1 MNEETEFSDQDQAFS
16 NTQKFQDI
24 KAAAYDNL
32 LTRIEELGAEF
43 GRWSRSAIQQ
53 FVNLDV
59 DGFVRL
65 RRIPLNENE
74 VRQIADALTKELA
87 GLGPLEDLLA
97 DPAVEDILI
106 NGYNDVF
113 VSRNGVLEREVLRFT
128 DNSHL
133 LRIVRRILAP
143 LGRRLDESNPM
154 VDARLPDGGRLNVV
168 IEPLAVDGP
177 MVSIRK
183 FRKDPLKPVDLLHLG
198 TLSDDLYGLLEEAVK
213 ARCNI
218 LISGGTSSGKTSLLN
233 ALAFFIPENERVV
246 TIEDTAELSLNH
258 PHVVRLESRI
268 GSYEGNGVV
277 TIRDLIRNSLR
288 MRPDRIIVG
297 EVRGAEVLEMLQAMN
312 TGHDGSM
319 ATIHANTPREC
330 LHRIE
335 MLAGFAGFQGSESSL
350 RRQIAGAL
358 DFIVQIGRLSSGRRR
373 IVSITE
379 VTGVGDNIITTQELF
394 RHESFN
400 SQDGEEKDRWVA
412 LGIQPHSPKLQRR
425 RQLSGPAG
433 GHRPERR

>member
-1 MNEETEFSDQDQAFS
+1 MNEETEFSEQDQAFS

-65 RRIPLNENE
+65 RRIPLNEDE

-97 DPAVEDILI
+97 GGAVEDILI

-246 TIEDTAELSLNH
+246 TIEDTAELSLNRSARGPPGI
-258 PHVVRLESRI
+258 PH
-268 GSYEGNGVV
+268 
-277 TIRDLIRNSLR
+277 
-288 MRPDRIIVG
+288 
-297 EVRGAEVLEMLQAMN
+297 
-312 TGHDGSM
+312 
-319 ATIHANTPREC
+319 
-330 LHRIE
+330 
-335 MLAGFAGFQGSESSL
+335 
-350 RRQIAGAL
+350 
-358 DFIVQIGRLSSGRRR
+358 
-373 IVSITE
+373 
-379 VTGVGDNIITTQELF
+379 
-394 RHESFN
+394 
-400 SQDGEEKDRWVA
+400 
-412 LGIQPHSPKLQRR
+412 
-425 RQLSGPAG
+425 RQL
-433 GHRPERR
+433 

>member
-1 MNEETEFSDQDQAFS
+1 MSNQIEFADDDQTFS
-16 NTQKFQDI
+16 NTQEFQDI
-24 KAAAYDNL
+24 KTAAYDHL

-65 RRIPLNENE
+65 QRIPLNESE

-97 DPAVEDILI
+97 DVTVEDILI

-113 VSRNGVLEREVLRFT
+113 VSRHGILQRETLRFT
-128 DNSHL
+128 DNAHL

-168 IEPLAVDGP
+168 IEPLSVDGP

-183 FRKDPLKPVDLLHLG
+183 FRKEPLKPTDLLNLG
-198 TLSDDLYGLLEEAVK
+198 TMNDEIYTLLDNAVK

-218 LISGGTSSGKTSLLN
+218 LVSGGTSSGKTSLLN
-233 ALAFFIPENERVV
+233 ALAFFIPEKERVV
-246 TIEDTAELSLNH
+246 TVEDTAELSLNH
-258 PHVVRLESRI
+258 PHVVRLESRL
-268 GSYEGNGVV
+268 GGFEGAGAVS
-277 TIRDLIRNSLR
+277 IRDLIRNSLR

-319 ATIHANTPREC
+319 GTIHANTPREC
-330 LHRIE
+330 LYRIE

-350 RRQIAGAL
+350 RRQIAE
-358 DFIVQIGRLSSGRRR
+358 IGR
-373 IVSITE
+373 
-379 VTGVGDNIITTQELF
+379 
-394 RHESFN
+394 
-400 SQDGEEKDRWVA
+400 A
-412 LGIQPHSPKLQRR
+412 
-425 RQLSGPAG
+425 
-433 GHRPERR
+433 